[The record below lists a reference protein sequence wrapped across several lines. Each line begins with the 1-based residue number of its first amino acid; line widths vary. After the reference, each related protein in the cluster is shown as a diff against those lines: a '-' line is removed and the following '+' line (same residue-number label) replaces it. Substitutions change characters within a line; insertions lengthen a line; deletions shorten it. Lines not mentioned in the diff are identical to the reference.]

1 MQDFISFLTKTE
13 TVVGIAVLILAGAL
27 FAYLFWF
34 RPAHQATLVAVNR
47 MKAAFLQDS
56 WDWPSVQERANAVL
70 KSFPLLS
77 PAWLETRDRVIEVD
91 VKGNRRAVMFSSPRD
106 LWNPTAL
113 LSQRFNLSL
122 ADAVPNILVGVGLLF
137 TFLFLTVAL
146 MEATQ
151 ALGPGVSQEATQDA
165 IGKLLSAAGGK
176 FVTSLAGLLASLVW
190 TYVSKRSSKNLTVA
204 CHDLLAVFAQRIAV
218 NGAEIL
224 TIQQSEGAKDA
235 LALSEELLSEA
246 REQTG
251 TFKRFETDLAV
262 TLAGAINKAFTP
274 QMEAMTAKLVASIDG
289 LSEKLGSMNQEALQK
304 MLEDFAAMLQEAT
317 KTEMAQLQQTLAE
330 LAQKLSLVGSDLGEG
345 GQKIKDDLENAGA
358 VLVARVQEIAQNL
371 ATGAQ
376 NLDTAAGAVKVAMN
390 DLEVTMLEASNIGK
404 RGALFV
410 NEALEKTGQTLQD
423 LGVIT
428 NGLVTASSDFNAV
441 AGKISEVVDNVEEL
455 SREQRG
461 VVAAVREVAPT
472 AQAAVER
479 VANVL
484 EHAGQHTKD
493 SMEATAASLTR
504 TVSSITEG
512 LSSYTDLV
520 AELHRKM
527 DANLANAVGNFHTHV
542 NELTE
547 AVEELSEIMQQKKD

>member
-1 MQDFISFLTKTE
+1 MQDLISFLTKTE
-13 TVVGIAVLILAGAL
+13 TVVGIAVLILVSAYIA
-27 FAYLFWF
+27 FAYWF
-34 RPAHQATLVAVNR
+34 RPAHRSTLNAVQR
-47 MKAAFLQDS
+47 MKVVLLEDPS
-56 WDWPSVQERANAVL
+56 DWKSLDQRANEVL
-70 KSFPLLS
+70 KSFPLLA

-91 VKGNRRAVMFSSPRD
+91 IKGTQKVVMFSSPRD

-137 TFLFLTVAL
+137 TFFFLTVAL
-146 MEATQ
+146 MEATH
-151 ALGPGVSQEATQDA
+151 ALGPGVSQEETQDA

-176 FVTSLAGLLASLVW
+176 FVTSLAGLFASLVW
-190 TYVSKRSSKNLTVA
+190 TLSSKRSSKDLTVA
-204 CHDLLAVFAQRIAV
+204 CHELLGALSQKIAV

-224 TIQQSEGAKDA
+224 TIQQSEGVADS
-235 LALSEELLSEA
+235 LALSEELLTEA

-274 QMEAMTAKLVASIDG
+274 QMEAMTAKLVSAIDG

-317 KTEMAQLQQTLAE
+317 KSEMAQLQRTLAD
-330 LAQKLSLVGSDLGEG
+330 LAEKLESVGGDLGKG
-345 GQKIKDDLENAGA
+345 GEKFKEDLGSAGA
-358 VLVARVQEIAQNL
+358 ELVARVQEIAQNL

-376 NLDTAAGAVKVAMN
+376 NLDTAAGSVKVAMN
-390 DLEVTMLEASNIGK
+390 DLELTMLEASNIGK

-410 NEALEKTGQTLQD
+410 NEALDKTGQTLQD

-428 NGLVTASSDFNAV
+428 NGLVTASGDFNAV

-461 VVAAVREVAPT
+461 VVVAVREVAPT

-479 VANVL
+479 VASVL

-512 LSSYTDLV
+512 LSSYTDQV
-520 AELHRKM
+520 AALHQKM
-527 DANLANAVGNFHTHV
+527 DGSLAKAVGNFHTHV

-547 AVEELSEIMQQKKD
+547 AVEELSEIMQQKKG